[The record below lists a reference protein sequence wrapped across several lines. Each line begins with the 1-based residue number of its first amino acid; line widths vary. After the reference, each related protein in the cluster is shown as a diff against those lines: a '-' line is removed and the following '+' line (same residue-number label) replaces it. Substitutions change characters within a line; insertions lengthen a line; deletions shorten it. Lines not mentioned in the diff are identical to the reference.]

1 MTHSF
6 TYIDIGGNQA
16 RYSVSEEDHR
26 REFHWSTDHGD
37 RGVASSF
44 ALAQSAARTAIKDQ
58 HGSPPPQRRSSAGRL
73 LLLQLAPPLT

>member
-16 RYSVSEEDHR
+16 QYAVADEDHR

-37 RGVASSF
+37 RGVAASF
-44 ALAQSAARTAIKDQ
+44 QLAQSQARSVLKDSMAL
-58 HGSPPPQRRSSAGRL
+58 HRRSEEALRAESYSSNWR
-73 LLLQLAPPLT
+73 PR

>member
-37 RGVASSF
+37 RGVAPTF
-44 ALAQSAARTAIKDQ
+44 ALAESAARTTIKTTW
-58 HGSPPPQRRSSAGRL
+58 PPTAGAKRLCGGLVFFELASA
-73 LLLQLAPPLT
+73 LT